1 MLIYGILYYLC
12 VKHVKNKLI
21 YRFFYSSHQ
30 NFLFIF
36 VGMKKS
42 TIWIVSIIIGVSFI
56 GLLYLQMRYIRQM
69 VKMRK
74 EQFDE
79 SVIRSLDQ
87 ASRNLEQNETFRYLE
102 QISQEAMKDTDSTMT
117 VYRGAEKFITQ
128 TTKYSISG
136 KGNQMT
142 SSFELQTKIKHPS
155 AIPKV
160 LRFKSSNSISEASK
174 NFQEHVKNAYVYQ
187 KGLLDEVVYSILYT
201 ASDRPLAE
209 RVNFKLLDQDIRYAL
224 ENNGISM
231 PYHFTVSTS
240 DGREVYRCPDYEE
253 KGEDYSYS
261 QVLFRNDPSN
271 KMGIVKIHF
280 PDMNSYLMGTARMM
294 IPAIA
299 FTVILFVTFVF
310 TIYVIF
316 RQKKVTEM
324 KNDFINNMTH
334 EFKTPISSIS
344 LAAQMLSDQSIKKS
358 EAMYESLSRVINDE
372 TKRLRFQVEK
382 VLQMS
387 LYDRDNIA
395 FKQKVLDA
403 NALLEGVIKTFNLK
417 VTQNGGEI
425 SSDLKAE
432 NASIYVDEMHFTN
445 VIFNLMDNAVKYKRD
460 DVALHLTVRT
470 WNAGNKIHISVEDNG
485 IGIQKDD
492 LKHIFDKFYRVHTG
506 NKHDVKGFGLGLAYV
521 KKIVSLQKG
530 TIHAESEY
538 GQGTKFIITLPILL
552 NN

>member
-1 MLIYGILYYLC
+1 
-12 VKHVKNKLI
+12 
-21 YRFFYSSHQ
+21 
-30 NFLFIF
+30 
-36 VGMKKS
+36 MKKS
-42 TIWIVSIIIGVSFI
+42 TIWIVSIIIGVSFV

-69 VKMRK
+69 IKMRK

-102 QISQEAMKDTDSTMT
+102 QISRESMKDTDSVMT

-136 KGNQMT
+136 QGNQMI

-187 KGLLDEVVYSILYT
+187 KGLLDEVVYNILYT
-201 ASDRPLAE
+201 ASDRPLTE

-261 QVLFRNDPSN
+261 QILFRNDPSN
-271 KMGIVKIHF
+271 RMGIVKIHF

-299 FTVILFVTFVF
+299 FIIILFVTFVF

-403 NALLEGVIKTFNLK
+403 NVLLEGVIKTFNLK

-425 SSDLKAE
+425 SSDLQAE

-460 DVALHLTVRT
+460 DVALHLNVRT
-470 WNAGNKIHISVEDNG
+470 WNAGNKINISIEDNG

>member
-1 MLIYGILYYLC
+1 
-12 VKHVKNKLI
+12 
-21 YRFFYSSHQ
+21 
-30 NFLFIF
+30 
-36 VGMKKS
+36 
-42 TIWIVSIIIGVSFI
+42 
-56 GLLYLQMRYIRQM
+56 
-69 VKMRK
+69 
-74 EQFDE
+74 
-79 SVIRSLDQ
+79 
-87 ASRNLEQNETFRYLE
+87 
-102 QISQEAMKDTDSTMT
+102 
-117 VYRGAEKFITQ
+117 
-128 TTKYSISG
+128 
-136 KGNQMT
+136 
-142 SSFELQTKIKHPS
+142 
-155 AIPKV
+155 
-160 LRFKSSNSISEASK
+160 
-174 NFQEHVKNAYVYQ
+174 
-187 KGLLDEVVYSILYT
+187 
-201 ASDRPLAE
+201 
-209 RVNFKLLDQDIRYAL
+209 
-224 ENNGISM
+224 
-231 PYHFTVSTS
+231 
-240 DGREVYRCPDYEE
+240 
-253 KGEDYSYS
+253 
-261 QVLFRNDPSN
+261 
-271 KMGIVKIHF
+271 
-280 PDMNSYLMGTARMM
+280 MM

-299 FTVILFVTFVF
+299 FTIILFVTFVF

-403 NALLEGVIKTFNLK
+403 NVLLEGVIKTFNLK

-425 SSDLKAE
+425 SSDLQAE

-460 DVALHLTVRT
+460 DVALHLNVRT
-470 WNAGNKIHISVEDNG
+470 WNAGNKINISIEDNG